1 MTDSGRR
8 GIESSGAGARALR
21 PSDAGTGGVAVT
33 RELVLQL
40 GAAGQGPLFLQIAR
54 AIVEDIERGRLRPGE
69 RLPSSRKLAIQL
81 GVHRKTVIAAFLEL
95 ARQGWITSAPA
106 SGTYVSSDLPAK
118 LPPFRRRALADRAG
132 FDLPGRP
139 LPAPSSTPRAGLLLL
154 GGVPELGF
162 VPRLELCRAYRR
174 ALLGAGARALMDYGD
189 PRGEPRLRRA
199 VVESLTRARGVRAS
213 VESVNI
219 VRGSQQ
225 GLYLAAR
232 ALLEPGD
239 CVAIE
244 AYSHPAARGALEL
257 SGVELVPVPLD
268 GEGLDVAALEALCAA
283 RRIKAVYTTPHHQ
296 LPTTVTLTAP
306 RRVRLLELARRR
318 RLLVLEDDY
327 DHEFRYEGRPVL
339 PLSSADRHGVV
350 VYLGTLSKILA
361 PGLRLGFVVSTPD
374 VAERIAA
381 YRAFVDHQGDHAIE
395 RAVAELLED
404 GEIDR
409 HTQRVRRAYRARRD
423 ALCEAL
429 ARHLPGLEFDPPSGG
444 MALWARAPGV
454 DIDAWARRAHA
465 AGVSFQPASH
475 FALGRWPLDF
485 ARFGFAACDEAQL
498 ADAARRLAQTLPK
511 ARSRPAGDRP

>member
-1 MTDSGRR
+1 MS
-8 GIESSGAGARALR
+8 
-21 PSDAGTGGVAVT
+21 
-33 RELVLQL
+33 RELPLQL
-40 GAAGQGPLFLQIAR
+40 CAAGRGPLFLQIAR

-69 RLPSSRKLAIQL
+69 RLPSSRELAAQL
-81 GVHRKTVIAAFLEL
+81 GVHRKTVVAGFLEL
-95 ARQGWITSAPA
+95 ARQGWITTTLAT
-106 SGTYVSSDLPAK
+106 GTYVSSELPARP
-118 LPPFRRRALADRAG
+118 PPFRRRAPADRAG
-132 FDLPGRP
+132 FDLPRRP
-139 LPAPSSTPRAGLLLL
+139 LPASAATRRSGLLLL

-162 VPRLELCRAYRR
+162 LPRLELSRAYRR
-174 ALLGAGARALMDYGD
+174 ALLGVGGRALMDYAD
-189 PRGEPRLRRA
+189 PRGEPHLRRA
-199 VVESLTRARGVRAS
+199 VVELLTRARGLRAD

-244 AYSHPAARGALEL
+244 AYSHPTARGALEL
-257 SGVELVPVPLD
+257 AGATLVPVPLD
-268 GEGLDVAALEALCAA
+268 GDGLDVAALEALCAS

-296 LPTTVTLTAP
+296 LPTTVTLTAA

-350 VYLGTLSKILA
+350 VYLGTMSKILA
-361 PGLRLGFVVSTPD
+361 PGLRLGFVASTRD
-374 VAERIAA
+374 VAERIAV
-381 YRAFVDHQGDHAIE
+381 YRAFVDHQGDHAVE

-409 HTQRVRRAYRARRD
+409 HTRRVRRMYQARRD

-429 ARHLPGLEFDPPSGG
+429 ARHLPGLEFERPRGG
-444 MALWARAPGV
+444 MALWVRAPGV
-454 DIDAWARRAHA
+454 DVDAWARQAHA
-465 AGVSFQPASH
+465 AGVTFQPASH
-475 FALGRWPLDF
+475 FALGSQPSDF
-485 ARFGFAACDEAQL
+485 GRFGFAACNEAQL
-498 ADAARRLAQTLPK
+498 AEAARRLAQTLPR
-511 ARSRPAGDRP
+511 ARAGPRGARR

>member
-1 MTDSGRR
+1 M
-8 GIESSGAGARALR
+8 
-21 PSDAGTGGVAVT
+21 T

-40 GAAGQGPLFLQIAR
+40 GAAGRGPLFLQIAR

-69 RLPSSRKLAIQL
+69 RLPSSRQLATQL
-81 GVHRKTVIAAFLEL
+81 GVHRKTVVAGFLEL
-95 ARQGWITSAPA
+95 ARQGWVTSEPA
-106 SGTYVSSDLPAK
+106 TGTFVSSDLPAK

-132 FDLPGRP
+132 FDLPARA
-139 LPAPSSTPRAGLLLL
+139 LPAPAATPRTSLLLL

-162 VPRLELCRAYRR
+162 LPRLELSRAYRR
-174 ALLGAGARALMDYGD
+174 VLLGPGARALMDYAD

-199 VVESLTRARGVRAS
+199 IVELLTRARGVRAGI
-213 VESVNI
+213 ESVII

-244 AYSHPAARGALEL
+244 AYSHPTARGALEL
-257 SGVELVPVPLD
+257 AGATLVPVPLD
-268 GEGLDVAALEALCAA
+268 GEGLDVAALDALCAS
-283 RRIKAVYTTPHHQ
+283 RQVRAVYTTPHHQ
-296 LPTTVTLTAP
+296 LPTTVTLTAA

-339 PLSSADRHGVV
+339 PLASADRHGVV
-350 VYLGTLSKILA
+350 VYLGTMSKILA
-361 PGLRLGFVVSTPD
+361 PGLRLGFVASTPD

-429 ARHLPGLEFDPPSGG
+429 ARHLPSLEFEPPRGG

-454 DIDAWARRAHA
+454 DVDAWARRAHE
-465 AGVSFQPASH
+465 AGVTFQPASH
-475 FALGRWPLDF
+475 FALGPRPLDF
-485 ARFGFAACDEAQL
+485 ARLGFAACDEAQL
-498 ADAARRLAQTLPK
+498 AEAARRLAQTLPK
-511 ARSRPAGDRP
+511 AQRKPASHRR